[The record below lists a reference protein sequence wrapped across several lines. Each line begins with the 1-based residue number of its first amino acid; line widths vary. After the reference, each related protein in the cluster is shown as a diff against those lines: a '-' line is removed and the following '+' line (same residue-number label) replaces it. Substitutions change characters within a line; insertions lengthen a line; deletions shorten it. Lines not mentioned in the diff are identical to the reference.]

1 MGRPYSNPRPRQH
14 NAHVW
19 AYVNNKVRAGKLPAE
34 QAKAVN
40 ERLRKTARDGM
51 ARAKHDQTEDAA
63 YAIRRALTS
72 GGRGLGRFGKW

>member
-19 AYVNNKVRAGKLPAE
+19 AYVNSKVRAGKLPAE

-40 ERLRKTARDGM
+40 ERLRKTARDG
-51 ARAKHDQTEDAA
+51 
-63 YAIRRALTS
+63 ALTS